1 MMDLPRR
8 FIYLLMI
15 LAVGVPVLLGW
26 SQRPSRMVSAERMF
40 STIERLDFA
49 PGEVAMVWL
58 DFGPNTVAE
67 NEPQA
72 IVILEH
78 LFRKRVPVVLL
89 SQYQQAEGFL
99 RSIPQEIARRLERE
113 SAGESWRYGEAWVNA
128 GYKPGAAIFIQAL
141 VNAPDVAKFLGR
153 DVTGMPI
160 AQFPKFAAIGGVE
173 RIKLV
178 AQVTG
183 LVGVFDTL
191 VQFFQKR
198 GYRPTLVHGCT
209 SITIPEAYI
218 FLDSGQLNGL
228 LEGIAGASWYSE
240 LIREH
245 APASD
250 NSQLLV
256 TNTALSAAHIMII
269 LLILAGNIRV
279 LLLARLRKRSSV

>member
-1 MMDLPRR
+1 
-8 FIYLLMI
+8 
-15 LAVGVPVLLGW
+15 
-26 SQRPSRMVSAERMF
+26 
-40 STIERLDFA
+40 
-49 PGEVAMVWL
+49 
-58 DFGPNTVAE
+58 
-67 NEPQA
+67 
-72 IVILEH
+72 
-78 LFRKRVPVVLL
+78 
-89 SQYQQAEGFL
+89 L
-99 RSIPQEIARRLERE
+99 RSIPQEIARRLE
-113 SAGESWRYGEAWVNA
+113 GESPGERWRYGEAWVNA

-160 AQFPKFAAIGGVE
+160 AQYPNFSAIGGVE

-178 AQVTG
+178 GQVTG

-198 GYRPTLVHGCT
+198 DYRPILVHGCT

-240 LIREH
+240 LIRER

-269 LLILAGNIRV
+269 LLIIVGNLRV
-279 LLLARLRKRSSV
+279 LFMRKRKRA